1 MKWDNT
7 GLKTAEA
14 RVSGLGSAKSGTHH
28 WIHQRLTA
36 VANIPL
42 VLWLVWS
49 ICTHD
54 FTSYLVFDGWIS
66 QPVNAILLILFVI
79 SAFYH
84 AVLGT
89 QVVVED
95 YVHNEP
101 LKIIKLLS
109 HRLIYIGLAVACIF
123 SILKLAFT

>member
-1 MKWDNT
+1 MKWDNS

-14 RVSGLGSAKSGTHH
+14 RVHGLGSAKSGTHH

-36 VANIPL
+36 IANVPL
-42 VLWLVWS
+42 VIWLIWS

-54 FTSYLVFDGWIS
+54 FSSYMVFHGWIE
-66 QPVNAILLILFVI
+66 QPLNAILLILFVI

-84 AVLGT
+84 AVIGT

-101 LKIIKLLS
+101 LKIAKLVA
-109 HRLIYIGLAVACIF
+109 HRLIFFGLAVGCIF